1 MSRDIFLP
9 RPEWEKFSWH
19 PALRSKVN
27 KGEHRN
33 RSRKTLS
40 SGIVTATD
48 IPGASY
54 HFDKSRRHNLSK
66 RFNGEV
72 YLVTPDGTTCV
83 FRNKV
88 AKQLRQMYSEQS
100 AAQQWDFQV
109 ELNVEVVKPIA
120 HPKNA
125 VDTAGNATSI
135 GRERK
140 IATRMEKTLADA
152 E

>member
-1 MSRDIFLP
+1 
-9 RPEWEKFSWH
+9 
-19 PALRSKVN
+19 
-27 KGEHRN
+27 
-33 RSRKTLS
+33 
-40 SGIVTATD
+40 
-48 IPGASY
+48 
-54 HFDKSRRHNLSK
+54 
-66 RFNGEV
+66 
-72 YLVTPDGTTCV
+72 
-83 FRNKV
+83 
-88 AKQLRQMYSEQS
+88 MYSEQS

-140 IATRMEKTLADA
+140 IATRMKKTLADA